1 MNIDIN
7 NLRVS
12 DNKLF
17 LRSDSEWVSG
27 FTEIEIPKGD
37 PILRFKGGKMKV
49 ELWFKILNFFLWTQE
64 KYKSESQVRLYYN
77 KHTKEWG
84 AYPYPQ
90 TPNGMTTNDS
100 QDKEIRSK
108 FPDPWQYLGT
118 AHHHCT
124 SAAFQS
130 GTDEANERQQ
140 DGWHYTIGHL
150 DKAFLDY
157 HGRFSWGGSLFKA
170 SLLDYIEFPDWI
182 NNIPSQI
189 KYHTAMDYLC
199 CSAIAMS
206 SEYSFDEEWKSSI
219 KPKAVTSSY
228 NTNTLFNTQWD
239 SYNGYQNN
247 DHYWRQKSREE
258 IKQEQEDE
266 QELELID
273 NILTSANLNEHLA
286 EEAMAFNPD
295 DEMNWSLKSEIIEN
309 KNLLIQACSEAN
321 LTLNDFENLW
331 NKHGYGDFM
340 QMT

>member
-12 DNKLF
+12 ENKLY

-27 FTEIEIPKGD
+27 FTEIEVPKGD
-37 PILRFKGGKMKV
+37 PLLKFKGRKMKV
-49 ELWFKILNFFLWTQE
+49 KLWFKILNFFLWTQE

-77 KHTKEWG
+77 KNTKEWG

-124 SAAFQS
+124 SKAFQS
-130 GTDEANERQQ
+130 GTDEANEREQ

-170 SLLDYIEFPDWI
+170 NLLDYIEFPDWI
-182 NNIPSQI
+182 NNVPSQI

-206 SEYSFDEEWKSSI
+206 SEHSFDEEWKSSI
-219 KPKAVTSSY
+219 KPKTVTSSY

-247 DHYWRQKSREE
+247 DHYYKAQKVENS
-258 IKQEQEDE
+258 IADE
-266 QELELID
+266 LDLIERVID
-273 NILTSANLNEHLA
+273 KTNLNEYLVQEALNYNSDEEMGSTLRA
-286 EEAMAFNPD
+286 ELVENRAF
-295 DEMNWSLKSEIIEN
+295 LF
-309 KNLLIQACSEAN
+309 QACSEEN
-321 LTLNDFENLW
+321 ITLDHFESLW
-331 NKHGYGDFM
+331 VKNGYDEYT